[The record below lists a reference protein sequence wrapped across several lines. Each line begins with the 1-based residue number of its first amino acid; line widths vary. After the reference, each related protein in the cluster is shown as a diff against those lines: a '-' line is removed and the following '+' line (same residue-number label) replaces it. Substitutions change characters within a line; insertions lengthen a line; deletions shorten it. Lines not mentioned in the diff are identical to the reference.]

1 MNKVLPGV
9 VFLACALAAQANS
22 TAIDDARI
30 AAVGFVAL
38 VDERE
43 YEKSYATASSVMRK
57 EVSQEDW
64 VVHLSSLR
72 EPLGQLDKRTEDLSV
87 FHESL
92 PDAPPGEYVIFT
104 FDSSFENNNSA
115 TEVVA
120 VATESDGVWRVVG
133 YYFE

>member
-1 MNKVLPGV
+1 MKKV
-9 VFLACALAAQANS
+9 VFGLVFLVFGLSAQANAA
-22 TAIDDARI
+22 AIDDARI
-30 AAVGFVAL
+30 AAIEFLAL

-43 YEKSYATASSVMRK
+43 YVKSYSTASPVLRE
-57 EVSQEDW
+57 EVSEENW
-64 VVHLSSLR
+64 VAHVSNLR
-72 EPLGQLDKRTEDLSV
+72 TPLGPLDQRLENLSE

-104 FDSSFENNNSA
+104 YDSAFENIKFA

-120 VATESDGVWRVVG
+120 VAKGSDGVWRVVG